1 MPLIVPGL
9 ILVFL
14 LIVLAF
20 IIVLN
25 AETNERSSVFGGLEM
40 VLFLVMMPKHTP
52 KKEGETQKEEKMM
65 IGQMEQVFANFLY

>member
-1 MPLIVPGL
+1 MGIIVPGL

-20 IIVLN
+20 VMALN
-25 AETNERSSVFGGLEM
+25 AETNQKNSVFGGLEM

-52 KKEGETQKEEKMM
+52 KKEGEMQKEEKTL
-65 IGQMEQVFANFLY
+65 IAQMERL